1 MAGSF
6 DGAGVP
12 AKMTPHAESRPVRSS
27 RLSIRLATTPTEVER
42 ARTLF
47 LEYREWLVAH
57 REVTAFPDD
66 VLARGLKIMDREIEG
81 LPGEYVPPRGAL
93 YLAWAGGDPIGCAAL
108 RPLGPTTAEFKRLF
122 VRPSSRSSGVGRD
135 LTARAL
141 LRARKV
147 GYRRV
152 VLDTLPT
159 MGRAIALYR
168 SMGFLPIAA
177 YWKHPV
183 PGALFFEIRL
193 PLEKRAPSLRTAVV
207 RAP

>member
-1 MAGSF
+1 MGGST

-12 AKMTPHAESRPVRSS
+12 AKTRPRAESRTARSRRIS
-27 RLSIRLATTPTEVER
+27 TRLATTPTEIEHAR
-42 ARTLF
+42 ALF
-47 LEYREWLVAH
+47 LEYRAWLIAH
-57 REVTAFPDD
+57 REVTAFPDE
-66 VLARGLKIMDREIEG
+66 VLARGLQIMDQEIVR

-141 LRARKV
+141 RRARAV

-159 MGRAIALYR
+159 MVRAIALYR
-168 SMGFLPIAA
+168 SMGFTATAA

-193 PLEKRAPSLRTAVV
+193 PVRKPTPPRPVARV